1 MYEAFERQQEDKKKL
16 IIRTAIEEFVQNGY
30 EHASTDVI
38 TSRAGISKGLLFHYF
53 KSKKNLYLY
62 VVHYAKALLT
72 EKTMEAVNELRCSD
86 FFERIKQILLIKQR
100 VFMKYPNETQLVID
114 AVANPP
120 KVVKK
125 EMEQLL
131 AEHYETYAEDFQLQH
146 IFLKD
151 LLQKETLRDDVCA
164 ETVVRMTMLIV
175 EQLSNK
181 YMQLYKNKR
190 YNPIHHGDLVMQEL
204 DEYVNI
210 IKYGIYK

>member
-1 MYEAFERQQEDKKKL
+1 MYEAFERQPEEKKKL
-16 IIRTAIEEFVQNGY
+16 IIQTVIEEFVQNGY
-30 EHASTDVI
+30 DNASTDVM

-62 VVHYAKALLT
+62 VVHYAKQLLT
-72 EKTMEAVNELRCSD
+72 EKTMEAVNEIRCND
-86 FFERIKQILLIKQR
+86 FFERIKQIVLTKQQI
-100 VFMKYPNETQLVID
+100 FMKYPRETQLVID

-120 KVVKK
+120 KAVKK

-131 AEHYETYAEDFQLQH
+131 AKHYETYAEDFQLQH

-151 LLQKETLRDDVCA
+151 LLHKETLRDDVCV

-181 YMQLYKNKR
+181 YMQLYKHKQ
-190 YNPIHHGDLVMQEL
+190 YDPIRQGDLLVREL
-204 DEYVNI
+204 DEYVDV